1 MVNGK
6 NVSMFTS
13 YPQSAAWELAHT
25 FVVLLHQSLFF
36 GPEEFGT
43 NSRAARAQAKA
54 LVEMLRLLGEGEKR
68 RRSQDMERNRVW
80 GIPID
85 WMKEADCVE
94 GLAQEDE
101 WSKLIGWA
109 QETRHKLEQVR

>member
-36 GPEEFGT
+36 GPEDGT
-43 NSRAARAQAKA
+43 NSRAAQAQVKA
-54 LVEMLRLLGEGEKR
+54 LVKVLRLLSEGEKR

-94 GLAQEDE
+94 SLAQEDE
-101 WSKLIGWA
+101 WIKLIDWA
-109 QETRHKLEQVR
+109 QEIRHKLEQVR